1 MEDEVNIQT
10 FVAALLEA
18 NEYQVILAQSY
29 ISAKIMYA
37 SYMPDLV
44 ILDLGLPD
52 CDGTVFLR
60 ELRQKELTPVIVLS
74 ARSDEREKVRA
85 LDLGAN
91 DYITKPFGSAE
102 LLARIRSSLRMFR
115 HSSNEGKLP
124 GGRFTLGELSIDYD
138 ARRIWIG
145 SDEIKL
151 TQTEHNI
158 VAFLSE
164 HCGKVMPYSAII
176 KAVWRECP
184 NEGSIKKLQVNMA
197 NIRKKFG
204 AQPGEI
210 SYVVNELGVGYRM
223 DGDQYLR
230 IFIFGLY
237 SVDVNDFLNEVVFY
251 RTTKRSNR
259 IFAVASYFF
268 YTLSPS
274 HREILATF

>member
-1 MEDEVNIQT
+1 MNNNKYKILLVEDEVNIQT
-10 FVAALLEA
+10 FVTALLEA
-18 NEYQVILAQSY
+18 NDYQVIV
-29 ISAKIMYA
+29 AKSCAAAKTMYA
-37 SYMPDLV
+37 SHIPDLI

-52 CDGTVFLR
+52 YDGTIFLR

-115 HSSNEGKLP
+115 HSSDEGKLP

-145 SDEIKL
+145 SEEIKL
-151 TQTEHNI
+151 TQTEYNI

-164 HCGKVMPYSAII
+164 HCGKVMTYSAII
-176 KAVWRECP
+176 KAVWREYP
-184 NEGSIKKLQVNMA
+184 DEGSIKKLQVNMA

-204 AQPGEI
+204 AQPGEV
-210 SYVVNELGVGYRM
+210 SYIVNELGVGYRM
-223 DGDQYLR
+223 N
-230 IFIFGLY
+230 
-237 SVDVNDFLNEVVFY
+237 SE
-251 RTTKRSNR
+251 K
-259 IFAVASYFF
+259 
-268 YTLSPS
+268 
-274 HREILATF
+274 